1 MPETDSE
8 TDCHWMRLAL
18 DEGRKGIGL
27 TSPNPA
33 VGAVIVS
40 QQGQILGQGWHR
52 RAGGPHAEIEA
63 LRDAASRGHT
73 VKDATIYITLEPCS
87 THGRTGP
94 CTQALQEAG
103 IRRVVWGARD
113 PNPGHAGRAET
124 LLSAAGLEVRTGVL
138 AAECEELIR
147 PFAKWIT
154 TGMPYVIAK
163 AAQSLDGRL
172 TRPPGEGQWLTSE
185 AARAHGRGLR
195 RRVDAILVGAG
206 TVRADDP
213 QLTFREGAAD
223 RPQPWRVVLSRTGRL
238 PAQARLFT
246 DEHKDRTLVLPGP
259 DLTTALRELAGRGIV
274 TVLIEGGGQVLGQ
287 AFAERVVDELCWYVA
302 PRLCGAGVPVLAN
315 AEWAAS
321 VALEGVSVEV
331 LEDNLCIH
339 ARPVWPAIAQEEKR

>member
-1 MPETDSE
+1 M
-8 TDCHWMRLAL
+8 
-18 DEGRKGIGL
+18 K
-27 TSPNPA
+27 
-33 VGAVIVS
+33 
-40 QQGQILGQGWHR
+40 
-52 RAGGPHAEIEA
+52 
-63 LRDAASRGHT
+63 
-73 VKDATIYITLEPCS
+73 
-87 THGRTGP
+87 
-94 CTQALQEAG
+94 
-103 IRRVVWGARD
+103 
-113 PNPGHAGRAET
+113 
-124 LLSAAGLEVRTGVL
+124 L
-138 AAECEELIR
+138 AA
-147 PFAKWIT
+147 
-154 TGMPYVIAK
+154 
-163 AAQSLDGRL
+163 SLDGKTAL
-172 TRPPGEGQWLTSE
+172 ENGCSQWITGP
-185 AARAHGRGLR
+185 AARQDGHRWRARAC
-195 RRVDAILVGAG
+195 AILSGIG

-302 PRLCGAGVPVLAN
+302 PRLCGAGVPVLGN

-339 ARPVWPAIAQEEKR
+339 ARPVWPALAQEEKR